1 VKLICLSHLKVG
13 EKGCAFRAWTGKP
26 GEKRLLGRQRL
37 RWDDNIKMYLQVIG
51 CGTWA
56 GLTWFKIY
64 CYKKSTMISGE
75 SLDLSSLYSVNI
87 W

>member
-1 VKLICLSHLKVG
+1 MHSGLGWGNLK
-13 EKGCAFRAWTGKP
+13 KK
-26 GEKRLLGRQRL
+26 
-37 RWDDNIKMYLQVIG
+37 DNLEDNVVDGIKMDLQVIG

-75 SLDLSSLYSVNI
+75 SLCRSSQCSVNI